1 VSYRRRLDIH
11 YSPLSSIIPQL
22 QFQASRLWPLSL
34 SNHRTQSATL
44 LGLNSSWPWVKVG
57 SNKCGLILI
66 LAHRLAGTYILR
78 EQIHLSVP
86 QPHPQEAPSVN
97 INPLASTLTSA
108 TAGTKLSFCIV
119 SPHKVS
125 PHIYKTNAGGTRS
138 DLGTYS
144 ITESE
149 KESRDSHDF
158 TSNGLTGSTLTPA
171 PARKAPAFG
180 GDNYL
185 LIPIGGKE
193 GPKRRKPKSSLMKS
207 SSTYISRVMVHE
219 GLNKRLQDHNP
230 EGLFVFG
237 NVNRALSWL
246 DLSSPSSSKVRFK
259 R

>member
-1 VSYRRRLDIH
+1 MSYRRRLDIQF
-11 YSPLSSIIPQL
+11 SPLSITIPQL
-22 QFQASRLWPLSL
+22 QPQASRPWLLSL
-34 SNHRTQSATL
+34 SNHQILSATL
-44 LGLNSSWPWVKVG
+44 LGLNSSWPWEKVG
-57 SNKCGLILI
+57 SNEGGPILF
-66 LAHRLAGTYILR
+66 LAHGIAGTYVLR

-86 QPHPQEAPSVN
+86 PPHPQEAPSVN
-97 INPLASTLTSA
+97 VNPLASTLTSA
-108 TAGTKLSFCIV
+108 TAGTKLSLCIV

-125 PHIYKTNAGGTRS
+125 PHMYKINAGSTRS
-138 DLGTYS
+138 NPGTYT

-158 TSNGLTGSTLTPA
+158 ASNGLTGLTLTSA
-171 PARKAPAFG
+171 PSRKAPAFG
-180 GDNYL
+180 GDNHL
-185 LIPIGGKE
+185 LIPIGGRE

-246 DLSSPSSSKVRFK
+246 DLSSPSSSKVRF
-259 R
+259 

>member
-1 VSYRRRLDIH
+1 MSYHHHLDTQF
-11 YSPLSSIIPQL
+11 SPLSITILQL
-22 QFQASRLWPLSL
+22 QPPASPPWLLSL
-34 SNHRTQSATL
+34 SNHQILSATL

-57 SNKCGLILI
+57 SNKGGPISS
-66 LAHRLAGTYILR
+66 LAHGIAGTYVLR

-86 QPHPQEAPSVN
+86 PPHPQEAPSVN
-97 INPLASTLTSA
+97 VNPLASTLTSA

-125 PHIYKTNAGGTRS
+125 PHMYKINGGSTRS
-138 DLGTYS
+138 NLGTYS

-149 KESRDSHDF
+149 KESRDSHDL
-158 TSNGLTGSTLTPA
+158 TSNGLTGSIPAPA

-180 GDNYL
+180 GDNHL
-185 LIPIGGKE
+185 LIPTSGKE

-219 GLNKRLQDHNP
+219 GLNKRLQDHNS
-230 EGLFVFG
+230 EGLFIFG

-246 DLSSPSSSKVRFK
+246 DLSSPPSTKVRF
-259 R
+259 

>member
-1 VSYRRRLDIH
+1 MSYLRRLDIQF
-11 YSPLSSIIPQL
+11 SPLSTTIPQL
-22 QFQASRLWPLSL
+22 RPQVSRPWLLSL
-34 SNHRTQSATL
+34 SNHQTLSATL
-44 LGLNSSWPWVKVG
+44 LGLNSSWSWVKVG
-57 SNKCGLILI
+57 SNKGGPILFP
-66 LAHRLAGTYILR
+66 AHSIAGTYVLR

-86 QPHPQEAPSVN
+86 PPHPQEAPSVN

-125 PHIYKTNAGGTRS
+125 PHMYKINAGGTRS
-138 DLGTYS
+138 NLGTYS

-149 KESRDSHDF
+149 KESRDSHDLA
-158 TSNGLTGSTLTPA
+158 SNGLTGSTLTPA
-171 PARKAPAFG
+171 PARRAPAFG

-193 GPKRRKPKSSLMKS
+193 GPKRKKPKSSLMKS

-246 DLSSPSSSKVRFK
+246 DLSSPSSSKVRF
-259 R
+259 